1 MVKPVE
7 GTADRLISEI
17 VRVVIQIRQLR
28 LREYMTMITMQMDDP
43 ESENDLS
50 LLGKRLK
57 EISTEL
63 LSLDRARKSLIEIR
77 RS

>member
-1 MVKPVE
+1 
-7 GTADRLISEI
+7 
-17 VRVVIQIRQLR
+17 
-28 LREYMTMITMQMDDP
+28 MITMQMDDP